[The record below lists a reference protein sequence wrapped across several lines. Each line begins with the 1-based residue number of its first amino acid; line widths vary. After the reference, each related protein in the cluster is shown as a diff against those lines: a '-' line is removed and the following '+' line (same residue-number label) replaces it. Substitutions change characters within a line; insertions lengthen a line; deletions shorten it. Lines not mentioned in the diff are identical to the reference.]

1 MVQQTTYLQRA
12 GATFLALI
20 NDLKRNEAAA
30 AHDLGVSEELIHEI
44 VAGERPIT
52 REILDKAVKIWP
64 VNERDFFP
72 LHDDASE
79 GVLVMNKSQSV
90 ASSRVL
96 QRAGRDYY
104 EYRDTAMS
112 RVAMIR
118 PEWIKMLQVVHD
130 NDPEN
135 PSVEWNNGHFLFQFT
150 YFVGEVNYYYEWN
163 GRKFCEP
170 MNTGDSVFGL
180 PFAKHSFASRNPQ
193 SPALILA
200 LTYGGRLVGDAQ
212 HELGILGDES
222 ACKYVLPMENQIEAH
237 SALLRFH
244 VANGSYSCD
253 YLAAATGIKK
263 MRLKKALS
271 GEVALA
277 SHELQSLAET
287 LHVPVRDLL
296 VPQLDTH
303 NGVLIVHH
311 EDAQSWMLPS
321 EEQPSYRMRELAGSC
336 VTPYSKSLEIE
347 LLPHSGQ
354 AHHLEAGTHQYGY
367 NLGPAPAT
375 LGWICDGARHRKVIQ
390 PEESFFIKPHISHWF
405 ESQEPTRLLIL
416 RVGGKIVG
424 DALLE
429 ASIVGKE
436 SLSRVVAETM
446 CWYNE
451 EGSHHGDHATEPGHV
466 MAGAAAAVS

>member
-1 MVQQTTYLQRA
+1 MLQQTTYLQRA

-20 NDLKRNEAAA
+20 NDLKRNEASAA
-30 AHDLGVSEELIHEI
+30 RDLGVSEDLIHEI
-44 VAGERPIT
+44 VAGERPIS

-72 LHDDASE
+72 IHDDVSE
-79 GVLVMNKSQSV
+79 GVVVMNKSQSV

-118 PEWIKMLQVVHD
+118 PEWIKMLQIVRD

-135 PSVEWNNGHFLFQFT
+135 PNVEWNNGHFLFQFT

-180 PFAKHSFASRNPQ
+180 PFAKHSFGSRNPK

-212 HELGILGDES
+212 HELGVLGDES
-222 ACKYVLPMENQIEAH
+222 ACKYVLPMDDQIESH

-253 YLAAATGIKK
+253 YLASAAGIKK
-263 MRLKKALS
+263 ARLKKALS

-277 SHELQSLAET
+277 AHELQALADA
-287 LHVPVRDLL
+287 LRVPVRDLL
-296 VPQLDTH
+296 VPHLDTT
-303 NGVLIVHH
+303 NGVVIVHH
-311 EDAQSWMLPS
+311 ENAPSWVLPN
-321 EEQPSYRMRELAGSC
+321 EEQPSYRMRELAGSS

-347 LLPHSGQ
+347 VLPHSGDPLP
-354 AHHLEAGTHQYGY
+354 LETGTHQYGY

-375 LGWICDGARHRKVIQ
+375 LGWICDGTRHSKVIQ
-390 PEESFFIKPHISHWF
+390 PEESFFIKPHIAHWF
-405 ESQEPTRLLIL
+405 ESLEPTRLLLL

-451 EGSHHGDHATEPGHV
+451 EGSHHDDHSAAQSV
-466 MAGAAAAVS
+466 ALAAAAGR

>member
-1 MVQQTTYLQRA
+1 MLQQTTYLQRA

-20 NDLKRNEAAA
+20 NDLKRNEASAA
-30 AHDLGVSEELIHEI
+30 RDLGVSEDLIHEI
-44 VAGERPIT
+44 VAGERPIS

-72 LHDDASE
+72 IHDDVSE
-79 GVLVMNKSQSV
+79 GVVVMNKSQSV

-118 PEWIKMLQVVHD
+118 PEWIKMLQIVRD

-135 PSVEWNNGHFLFQFT
+135 PNVEWNNGHFLFQFT

-180 PFAKHSFASRNPQ
+180 PFAKHSFGSRNPK

-212 HELGILGDES
+212 HELGVLGDES
-222 ACKYVLPMENQIEAH
+222 ACKYVLPMDDQIESH

-253 YLAAATGIKK
+253 YLASAAGIKK
-263 MRLKKALS
+263 ARLKKALS

-277 SHELQSLAET
+277 AHELQALADA
-287 LHVPVRDLL
+287 LRVPVRDLL
-296 VPQLDTH
+296 VPHLDTT
-303 NGVLIVHH
+303 NGVVIVHH
-311 EDAQSWMLPS
+311 ENAPSWVLPN
-321 EEQPSYRMRELAGSC
+321 EEQSSYRMRELAGSS

-347 LLPHSGQ
+347 VLPHSGDPLP
-354 AHHLEAGTHQYGY
+354 LETGTHQYGY

-375 LGWICDGARHRKVIQ
+375 LGWICDGTRHSKVVQ
-390 PEESFFIKPHISHWF
+390 PEESFFIKPHIAHWF
-405 ESQEPTRLLIL
+405 ESLEPTRLLLL

-451 EGSHHGDHATEPGHV
+451 EGSHHDDHSAAQSV
-466 MAGAAAAVS
+466 ALAAAAGR

>member
-1 MVQQTTYLQRA
+1 
-12 GATFLALI
+12 
-20 NDLKRNEAAA
+20 
-30 AHDLGVSEELIHEI
+30 VSEDLIHEI
-44 VAGERPIT
+44 VAGERPIS

-72 LHDDASE
+72 IHDDVSE
-79 GVLVMNKSQSV
+79 GVVVMNKSQSV

-118 PEWIKMLQVVHD
+118 PEWIKMLQIVRD

-135 PSVEWNNGHFLFQFT
+135 PNVEWNNGHFLFQFT

-180 PFAKHSFASRNPQ
+180 PFAKHSFGSRNPK

-212 HELGILGDES
+212 HELGVLGDES
-222 ACKYVLPMENQIEAH
+222 ACKYVLPMDDQIESH

-253 YLAAATGIKK
+253 YLASAAGIKK
-263 MRLKKALS
+263 ARLKKALS

-277 SHELQSLAET
+277 AHELQALADA
-287 LHVPVRDLL
+287 LRVPVRDLL
-296 VPQLDTH
+296 VPHLDTT
-303 NGVLIVHH
+303 NGVVIVHH
-311 EDAQSWMLPS
+311 ENAPSWVLPN
-321 EEQPSYRMRELAGSC
+321 EEQPSYRMRELAGSS

-347 LLPHSGQ
+347 VLPHSGDPLP
-354 AHHLEAGTHQYGY
+354 LETGTHQYGY

-375 LGWICDGARHRKVIQ
+375 LGWICDGTRHSKVVQ
-390 PEESFFIKPHISHWF
+390 PEESFFIKPHIAHWF
-405 ESQEPTRLLIL
+405 ESLEPTRLLLL

-451 EGSHHGDHATEPGHV
+451 EGSHHDDHSAAQSV
-466 MAGAAAAVS
+466 ALAAAAGR

>member
-1 MVQQTTYLQRA
+1 MLQQTTYLQRA

-20 NDLKRNEAAA
+20 NDLKRNEASAA
-30 AHDLGVSEELIHEI
+30 RDLGVSEDLIHEI
-44 VAGERPIT
+44 VAGERPIS

-72 LHDDASE
+72 IHDDVSE
-79 GVLVMNKSQSV
+79 GVVVMNKSQSV

-118 PEWIKMLQVVHD
+118 PEWIKMLQIVHD

-135 PSVEWNNGHFLFQFT
+135 PNVEWNNGHFLFQFT

-180 PFAKHSFASRNPQ
+180 PFAKHSFGSRNPK

-212 HELGILGDES
+212 HELGVLGDES
-222 ACKYVLPMENQIEAH
+222 ACKYVLPMDDQIESHA
-237 SALLRFH
+237 ALLRFH

-253 YLAAATGIKK
+253 YLATAAGIKK
-263 MRLKKALS
+263 ARLKKALS

-277 SHELQSLAET
+277 AHELQALADA
-287 LHVPVRDLL
+287 LRVPVRDLL
-296 VPQLDTH
+296 VPHLDTN
-303 NGVLIVHH
+303 NGVVIVHH
-311 EDAQSWMLPS
+311 ENAPSWVLPN
-321 EEQPSYRMRELAGSC
+321 EEQPNYRMRELAGSS

-347 LLPHSGQ
+347 VLPHAGDSLP
-354 AHHLEAGTHQYGY
+354 LETGTHQYGY
-367 NLGPAPAT
+367 NLGPASAT
-375 LGWICDGARHRKVIQ
+375 LGWICDGTRYSKVIQ
-390 PEESFFIKPHISHWF
+390 PEESFFIKPHIAHWF
-405 ESQEPTRLLIL
+405 ESLEPTRLLLL

-451 EGSHHGDHATEPGHV
+451 EGSHHDDHSAAQSV
-466 MAGAAAAVS
+466 ALAAAAGR

>member
-1 MVQQTTYLQRA
+1 MLQQTTYLQRA

-20 NDLKRNEAAA
+20 NDLKRNEAADTR
-30 AHDLGVSEELIHEI
+30 DLGVCEEVVHAI

-72 LHDDASE
+72 LHDDAAE
-79 GVLVMNKSQSV
+79 GVVVMNKSQSV

-118 PEWIKMLQVVHD
+118 PEWIKMLQIVHD
-130 NDPEN
+130 NDPLN
-135 PSVEWNNGHFLFQFT
+135 PNVEWNNGHFLFQFT

-180 PFAKHSFASRNPQ
+180 PFAKHSFGSRNPQ

-222 ACKYVLPMENQIEAH
+222 ACKYVLPMDNAMEAH
-237 SALLRFH
+237 AALLRFH
-244 VANGSYSCD
+244 AANGSYSCE
-253 YLAAATGIKK
+253 YLATASGIKK
-263 MRLKKALS
+263 ARLKKALS

-277 SHELQSLAET
+277 SHELQALADT
-287 LHVPVRDLL
+287 LRVPVRDLL
-296 VPQLDTH
+296 VPQLDTS
-303 NGVLIVHH
+303 NGVSIIHH
-311 EDAQSWMLPS
+311 KDAPSWMLPT
-321 EEQPSYRMRELAGSC
+321 EEQPSYCMRELAGSR

-347 LLPHSGQ
+347 VLPGSTPHQ
-354 AHHLEAGTHQYGY
+354 LETGTHQYGY

-375 LGWICDGARHRKVIQ
+375 LGWICDSVRHSQVVQ
-390 PEESFFIKPHISHWF
+390 PEESFFIKPHIPHWF
-405 ESQEPTRLLIL
+405 EGQDTTRLLIL

-451 EGSHHGDHATEPGHV
+451 EGSHHGDHVSEPGHV
-466 MAGAAAAVS
+466 LAGAEAAVR

>member
-1 MVQQTTYLQRA
+1 MLQQTTYLQRA

-20 NDLKRNEAAA
+20 NDLKRNEASAA
-30 AHDLGVSEELIHEI
+30 RDLGVSEELVREI
-44 VAGERPIT
+44 VAGERPIS

-72 LHDDASE
+72 IHDDVSE
-79 GVLVMNKSQSV
+79 GVVMMNKSQSV

-118 PEWIKMLQVVHD
+118 PEWIKMLQIVHD

-135 PSVEWNNGHFLFQFT
+135 PNVEWNNGHFLFQFT

-180 PFAKHSFASRNPQ
+180 PFAKHSFGSRNPA

-200 LTYGGRLVGDAQ
+200 LTYGARLSGDAQ

-222 ACKYVLPMENQIEAH
+222 ACKYVLPMDDQIEAH
-237 SALLRFH
+237 AALLRFH

-253 YLAAATGIKK
+253 YLATAAGIKK
-263 MRLKKALS
+263 ARLKKALG

-277 SHELQSLAET
+277 AHELQSLADT
-287 LHVPVRDLL
+287 LRVPVRDLL
-296 VPQLDTH
+296 VPHLDTN
-303 NGVLIVHH
+303 NGVVIVHH
-311 EDAQSWMLPS
+311 RDAPSWVLPS
-321 EEQPSYRMRELAGSC
+321 EEQPCYRMRELAGSR
-336 VTPYSKSLEIE
+336 VTPYSKSVEIE
-347 LLPHSGQ
+347 VLPHPGKPHQ
-354 AHHLEAGTHQYGY
+354 LETGTHQYGY
-367 NLGPAPAT
+367 NLGPAPVT
-375 LGWICDGARHRKVIQ
+375 LGWICDGTRHSKVVQ
-390 PEESFFIKPHISHWF
+390 PEESFFIKPYIAHWF
-405 ESQEPTRLLIL
+405 ESLDPTRLLLL

-451 EGSHHGDHATEPGHV
+451 EGSHHHDHATEPGPV
-466 MAGAAAAVS
+466 LAGAAAAVR